1 MIDIA
6 LSNIVYNSFFA
17 STSGMNLRPGHMSME
32 DCSAQKR
39 VMGRPWFRKLQSIS
53 RFKPVF
59 LAINFKK
66 YQQFNQL
73 RERCK
78 GRPRYCQHL
87 CWLSRKKTSF
97 AERYYHE
104 SGFTDR
110 SSEAF
115 NWLPDS
121 SLCRPVVQGCAFFC
135 ALFCDPGID
144 LRHPEVH
151 TRWDA
156 NAECRRNVWVGKCET
171 ENRLTANAREKMDK
185 WNVKFESKFLCK
197 V

>member
-17 STSGMNLRPGHMSME
+17 STSGMNLRLGHMSME

-87 CWLSRKKTSF
+87 CWLSRKKHRLRSDIIMNPV
-97 AERYYHE
+97 
-104 SGFTDR
+104 SLIGLPKLSTDFQTVHCAVL
-110 SSEAF
+110 S
-115 NWLPDS
+115 
-121 SLCRPVVQGCAFFC
+121 CKVVPFFC